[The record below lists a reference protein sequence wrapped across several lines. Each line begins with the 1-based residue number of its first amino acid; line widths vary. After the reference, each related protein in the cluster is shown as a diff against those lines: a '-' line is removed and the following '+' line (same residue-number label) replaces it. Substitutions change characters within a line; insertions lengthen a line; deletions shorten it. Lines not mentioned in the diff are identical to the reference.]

1 MNFQADT
8 TFADEDNK
16 NTASLVTQ
24 AAIATA
30 SVASA
35 SPTKSGGKRKAVTD
49 TTKLTLV
56 SSSGDSG
63 LAQLIDYKHV
73 IKSTLKWSGQ

>member
-24 AAIATA
+24 AAITTA
-30 SVASA
+30 SVA